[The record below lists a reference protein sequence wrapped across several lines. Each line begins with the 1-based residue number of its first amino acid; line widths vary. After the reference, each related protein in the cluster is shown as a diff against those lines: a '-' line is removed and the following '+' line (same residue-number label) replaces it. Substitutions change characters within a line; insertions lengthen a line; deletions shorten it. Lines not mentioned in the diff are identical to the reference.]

1 MFGENWT
8 SHFQVMK
15 LSMMRVRDS
24 QEIDYFCL
32 QVAIMSAPRKK
43 LSGAE
48 YRKKAKYKELQGKQC
63 ADKMKNWLRREGAP
77 SVSAATSEVD
87 IQLEDVSRTLPN
99 ETDQDFS
106 QSDFTEQTSSSLSI
120 CEERPEQLE
129 TTKPEYEGSKS
140 PHSDSDELQKTGFD
154 LTDPGHWP
162 GVEKMTDHQRSFFS
176 NQAVLLAE
184 NHPENIE
191 FRSTERNGRHLTSSM
206 WYRTLANYE
215 RVKRSWLIYSKSKN
229 AIFCACCKIYMKPSS
244 TATSA
249 LCSTGFIN
257 WKKVSERL
265 TEHEATQMHKESMIK
280 WKTRVQQMKSCQGID
295 QDVERVIHSER
306 EKWRQILRIIMDAV
320 LYLSTNC
327 LSFRGSHE
335 APSDLITQCPRP
347 SQGNFLN
354 LISLLAKH
362 NSTLKFQLEHLKKGQ
377 VSYLSKTTQNE
388 VINLMAKTVR
398 NSILNDIKEAKYYT
412 IMFDC
417 TPDVSH
423 TEQMSQVIRYVKR
436 TGDVCEIKESFI
448 DFIEVA
454 GKTGEDICQ
463 QILEKLAIDDLDI
476 GQCRGQSYDN
486 GSNMAGIYKGV
497 QARIAERNALAKFVP
512 CLAHSLNLVG
522 VHSASS
528 CQEAVNLFGL
538 IQKVYCFFV
547 GSTTRWDT
555 MKKYVKTNL
564 KGSSQTRWS
573 AKHVA
578 VNALL
583 SNLSE
588 VAVALEEV
596 KQTSHA
602 PEAKYEADHLLT
614 AIKNFK
620 FILNLTI
627 WANILREINRVNIE
641 IQKED
646 IILARSVALMES
658 LLKILQKMR
667 ENPMEHWIKEAGEVA
682 EKVGVE
688 PILQNKRIPK
698 RKKHFDEICED
709 ESRTLQSV
717 QLFSKEIMM
726 VFDRIISEIKKRFDC
741 ATMLNMNFAFL
752 NGTNILKMSIED
764 LQKYGADLARKYER
778 DLNSVEFC
786 QELYVFKEQAP
797 VLFDDI
803 EKANGFYLLQQIYA
817 HDLQDA
823 FPNICIA
830 LRIYSTLPTTSASC
844 ERSFSKLK
852 LIKNYL
858 RSSMSQE
865 RLSSL
870 AILAIENRIAH
881 ELNYDKAIDLFA
893 EQKSRR
899 VKF

>member
-1 MFGENWT
+1 MYLIF
-8 SHFQVMK
+8 V
-15 LSMMRVRDS
+15 
-24 QEIDYFCL
+24 L
-32 QVAIMSAPRKK
+32 QVEIMSVPRKK

-48 YRKKAKYKELQGKQC
+48 YRKKAKNRVLQGKQF
-63 ADKMKNWLRREGAP
+63 ANKIEKWLSGGGDP
-77 SVSAATSEVD
+77 SGAATSEDD
-87 IQLEDVSRTLPN
+87 IQLKDLSCTLDDQ
-99 ETDQDFS
+99 TDQDFS
-106 QSDFTEQTSSSLSI
+106 PTVSKQTSNTDLREQTSSSI
-120 CEERPEQLE
+120 C
-129 TTKPEYEGSKS
+129 
-140 PHSDSDELQKTGFD
+140 DDF
-154 LTDPGHWP
+154 TDPGNWP
-162 GVEKMTDHQRSFFS
+162 DTEKMSDQQRSLFS
-176 NQAVLLAE
+176 SQAVLLAE

-191 FRSTERNGRHLTSSM
+191 FRSTERAGRHLTSSM
-206 WYRTLANYE
+206 WYRTLANYDK
-215 RVKRSWLIYSKSKN
+215 VKRSWLIYSKTKN
-229 AIFCACCKIYMKPSS
+229 AIFCTCCKIYQKPSS
-244 TATSA
+244 AATSA

-265 TEHEATQMHKESMIK
+265 NEHEATQMHKECIIK
-280 WKTRVQQMKSCQGID
+280 WKTRVQQIKSCQGID
-295 QDVERVIHSER
+295 QDIERVIHTEK
-306 EKWRQILRIIMDAV
+306 EKWRQILRIVMDAV

-335 APSDLITQCPRP
+335 TPSNLITQCPQP
-347 SQGNFLN
+347 CQGNFLN

-388 VINLMAKTVR
+388 IIDLMAKTVR
-398 NSILNDIKEAKYYT
+398 KSILNDIKEAKYYT

-423 TEQMSQVIRYVKR
+423 KEQMSQVIRYIKK

-454 GKTGEDICQ
+454 GKTGEYICQ
-463 QILEKLAIDDLDI
+463 QIIEKLTVDGLDI
-476 GQCRGQSYDN
+476 KQCRGQSYDN
-486 GSNMAGIYKGV
+486 GANMAGTYNGV
-497 QARIAERNALAKFVP
+497 QARIAAINDLAEFVP

-528 CQEAVNLFGL
+528 CPEAINLFGL
-538 IQKVYCFFV
+538 IQKVFCFFV
-547 GSTTRWDT
+547 GSTTRWDI

-578 VNALL
+578 VKALL
-583 SNLSE
+583 NNFPE
-588 VAVALEEV
+588 VVTSLEEI
-596 KQTSHA
+596 KETSHA
-602 PEAKYEADHLLT
+602 PEVKYEAGHLLNSM
-614 AIKNFK
+614 KKFK
-620 FILNLTI
+620 FILSLTI

-646 IILARSVALMES
+646 IILARSVALMDG
-658 LLKILQKMR
+658 LMKTLQKMR
-667 ENPMEHWIKEAGEVA
+667 ENSIEYWIEEAKEVA
-682 EKVGVE
+682 EKIGVE
-688 PILQNKRIPK
+688 PVLPNKRIPK
-698 RKKHFDEICED
+698 CKKQFDEMCND
-709 ESRTLQSV
+709 ESQTLQPN
-717 QLFSKEIMM
+717 QLFSKDIMI
-726 VFDRIISEIKKRFDC
+726 VFDRIMSEMKKRVDS
-741 ATMLNMNFAFL
+741 ASSLNSNFAFL
-752 NGTNILKMSIED
+752 NGSEILTMSTEE
-764 LQKYGADLARKYER
+764 LQKHGADLARKYER
-778 DLNSVEFC
+778 DLNTVEFC

-797 VLFDDI
+797 LLFGDL
-803 EKANGFYLLQQIYA
+803 KKSSGFHLLQQIYT

-858 RSSMSQE
+858 RSSMSEE

-881 ELNYDKAIDLFA
+881 EINYDKAIDLFA
-893 EQKSRR
+893 EQKARR
-899 VKF
+899 VKL